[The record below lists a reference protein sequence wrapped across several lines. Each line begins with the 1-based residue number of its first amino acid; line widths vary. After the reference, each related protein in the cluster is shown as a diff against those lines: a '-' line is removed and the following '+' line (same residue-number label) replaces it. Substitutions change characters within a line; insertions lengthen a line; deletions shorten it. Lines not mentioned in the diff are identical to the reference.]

1 MNEKNEKRILL
12 ASPHMSGL
20 EMAYIKEAFD
30 TNWIA
35 PLGPNVTGFEQEICA
50 YTGAGYADALSSG
63 TAAIH
68 LGLMYLGVGK
78 GDIVFCPSLTFSAS
92 ANPIIYQGATPV
104 FIDSERESWN
114 MSPQALEKAFEQYPH
129 PKAIVIVNLYGQSAD
144 YDRLK
149 AIADAHGVPI
159 LEDAAESLGATYKG
173 KQTGTFGDI
182 GVYSFNGN
190 KIITTSGGGMLVA
203 SDKRAVDKVEFWA
216 TQAKEHA
223 PYYQHKEI
231 GYNYRMSNV
240 VAGIGRG
247 QLQVLDKRIARKKYI
262 FDYYKKAFQDLDELE
277 MMPIAAYGEPNYWLS
292 CATIKTDVRVRP
304 KELLD
309 YLDSKNIEGRAIW
322 KPMHLQPVFKGS
334 AFFNHNPDEPSV
346 AEDIFMRGLC
356 LPSDTKM
363 TDADLDRI
371 VTRISW
377 FFGAASARY

>member
-1 MNEKNEKRILL
+1 MLMKNDKKILL

-35 PLGPNVTGFEQEICA
+35 PLGPNVSGFEEEICA
-50 YTGAGYADALSSG
+50 YTGASYADALSSG

-68 LGLMYLGVGK
+68 MGLMYLGVRK
-78 GDIVFCPSLTFSAS
+78 GDVVFCPSLTFSAS

-114 MSPQALEKAFEQYPH
+114 MSPLALEKAFDEYPH
-129 PKAIVIVNLYGQSAD
+129 PKAIVVVNLYGQSAD
-144 YDRLK
+144 FDRIK

-173 KQTGTFGDI
+173 KQTGTI
-182 GVYSFNGN
+182 GAVGIYSFNGN

-203 SDKRAVDKVEFWA
+203 NEKCVIDKVTFWA
-216 TQAKEHA
+216 TQSKENA

-247 QLQVLDKRIARKKYI
+247 QLKVLDQRIAKKKYI
-262 FDYYKKAFQDLDELE
+262 FEYYKEAFRDLDELE
-277 MMPIAAYGEPNYWLS
+277 MMPIAPYGEPNYWLS
-292 CATIKTDVRVRP
+292 CVTINPECEVRP
-304 KELLD
+304 KALLD
-309 YLDSKNIEGRAIW
+309 YLAAKHIEGRAIW

-334 AFFNHNPDEPSV
+334 PFFNHNPKEPSV
-346 AEDIFMRGLC
+346 SEDIFTRGLC

-371 VTRISW
+371 VTRINW
-377 FFGAASARY
+377 FFGAASSRY